1 MPLPLCVVTVVWD
14 GADRP
19 KYSFRCYVIIIGIHG
34 RGDRGQN
41 VRGSPT
47 KTVDAKR
54 GDTPHVVYH
63 LFLAVYSCIISS
75 KEVIVMELYQEMLTE
90 ILRWEE
96 LEVRFPQ
103 MEGAVEKIV
112 DQRCYQALKQI
123 RDILRNEQLSDPE
136 CFQQIEEIICVLE
149 SQGSGGGLRHGIG

>member
-1 MPLPLCVVTVVWD
+1 
-14 GADRP
+14 
-19 KYSFRCYVIIIGIHG
+19 
-34 RGDRGQN
+34 
-41 VRGSPT
+41 
-47 KTVDAKR
+47 
-54 GDTPHVVYH
+54 
-63 LFLAVYSCIISS
+63 
-75 KEVIVMELYQEMLTE
+75 MELYQEMLTE

-136 CFQQIEEIICVLE
+136 CFQQIEEILCVLE
-149 SQGSGGGLRHGIG
+149 SQGSGGGLRHDFG